1 MSDGRL
7 EFGDQ
12 EAGTLP
18 WKSTTERTIA
28 AGMTTRVTLLF
39 VKSLTYISRTTAHL

>member
-28 AGMTTRVTLLF
+28 AGMTTCVTVL
-39 VKSLTYISRTTAHL
+39 VVESLTYVSRTTAHL